1 MLKSMNP
8 KVQCAMNITKEQQ
21 KKNAFKPTSEREH
34 HIKKSGCSLCNK
46 KPLTTITFEKK
57 LVVLPLTIYDLAHEK
72 NSSQF
77 LSS

>member
-1 MLKSMNP
+1 MRKSMP
-8 KVQCAMNITKEQQ
+8 SKSQCAMNITKEQQ
-21 KKNAFKPTSEREH
+21 KKNAFKPTSERASY
-34 HIKKSGCSLCNK
+34 KKSGCSLCNK

-57 LVVLPLTIYDLAHEK
+57 VRRSLPSTIYDLALEK

>member
-21 KKNAFKPTSEREH
+21 KKNAFKPTSEREREH

-46 KPLTTITFEKK
+46 KPLTTIRFEKK
-57 LVVLPLTIYDLAHEK
+57 VSRSSLDDLRSCA
-72 NSSQF
+72 
-77 LSS
+77 